1 MLNRIIPIIL
11 ALTLFSACKSDGMK
25 PVKAPDEPGAG
36 GAMKSADGTPAAG
49 APADGGSGL
58 AAPDFTVP
66 ALDGGTC
73 TLSAHK
79 GKPVLLEFWSM
90 GCGYCRKMIPELPK
104 IADALPGLA
113 IVSVHAGPVA
123 QPEQIK
129 AQFPE
134 KKFPVCLDDGS
145 ARKAYQ
151 NVPPPFRPGGIPHFI
166 LIDAQ
171 GQMVKT
177 VVGYR
182 EATAM
187 IAEIKASGIL
197 Q

>member
-1 MLNRIIPIIL
+1 MLTRITLIIL
-11 ALTLFSACKSDGMK
+11 ALSFFPACESHKMK
-25 PVKAPDEPGAG
+25 DLKAPETPADGPAQSVPPGAPSS
-36 GAMKSADGTPAAG
+36 GAPAG
-49 APADGGSGL
+49 APAGGL

-104 IADALPGLA
+104 IAEALPGLA
-113 IVSVHAGPVA
+113 IVSVHSGRPG
-123 QPEQIK
+123 QEEQIK

-151 NVPPPFRPGGIPHFI
+151 SVPPPFRPGGIPHFI

-171 GQMVKT
+171 GQMRKA

-182 EATAM
+182 DAAAM
-187 IAEIKASGIL
+187 IAEIKASGIM
-197 Q
+197 

>member
-1 MLNRIIPIIL
+1 MLIKNIL
-11 ALTLFSACKSDGMK
+11 LFALLATAFVSCKSKNEMK
-25 PVKAPDEPGAG
+25 DAKLPEES
-36 GAMKSADGTPAAG
+36 GAMKAGPVADGAEVSP
-49 APADGGSGL
+49 L

-90 GCGYCRKMIPELPK
+90 GCPHCRKMIAELPK
-104 IADALPGLA
+104 IAAALPELV
-113 IVSVHAGPVA
+113 IVSVHAGGKGA
-123 QPEQIK
+123 ADQIK

-134 KKFPVCLDDGS
+134 KTFPVCLDDGS
-145 ARKAYQ
+145 ARKAYKDL
-151 NVPPPFRPGGIPHFI
+151 PAPFKVGGIPHFI

-171 GQMVKT
+171 GQMRRA

-182 EATAM
+182 PAAAM
-187 IAEIKASGIL
+187 IAEIRASGIL
-197 Q
+197 E

>member
-1 MLNRIIPIIL
+1 MKKIVLF
-11 ALTLFSACKSDGMK
+11 ALMTLVFVACKSEIDMK
-25 PVKAPDEPGAG
+25 KAVIAE
-36 GAMKSADGTPAAG
+36 KPAAG
-49 APADGGSGL
+49 MSGPAADGADAGAL
-58 AAPDFTVP
+58 AAPDFTIP

-104 IADALPGLA
+104 IAAALPELA
-113 IVSVHAGPVA
+113 IVSVHVGANSA
-123 QPEQIK
+123 ADQIK

-134 KKFPVCLDDGS
+134 KKFPVCLDDGTARS
-145 ARKAYQ
+145 AYKSL
-151 NVPPPFRPGGIPHFI
+151 PEPFQIGGIPHFI

-171 GQMVKT
+171 GRMRRA

-182 EATAM
+182 EAAAM
-187 IAEIKASGIL
+187 IAEIRASGIL
-197 Q
+197 K